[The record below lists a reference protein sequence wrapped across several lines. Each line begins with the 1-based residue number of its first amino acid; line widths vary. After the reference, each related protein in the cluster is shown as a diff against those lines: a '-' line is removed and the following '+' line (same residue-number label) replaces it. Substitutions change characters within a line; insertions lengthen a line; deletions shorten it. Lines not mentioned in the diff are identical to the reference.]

1 MDLSGLQTE
10 AGHHLL
16 VVEDDV
22 ILARGLARNLE
33 LEGFRTTVCH
43 SGEDALDLLR
53 GPGNRFSLLVLDVML
68 PGLDGLEVCR
78 RLRQAGN
85 AIPVLFLTARGSE
98 GDRILGLRLGGDDY
112 LPKPFSFEELVLR
125 IHALLRRSR
134 SSQGKPVA
142 GAVLEFGSNQVD
154 LDGLQAET
162 LSGTVHLTER
172 EAVLLRYLAEN
183 EDRVVS
189 RGELLERVWGYAHDT
204 ETRTLDTFV
213 HRLRR
218 YFEADPQNPLHFHTA
233 RGVGYR
239 FTREPR
245 EP

>member
-1 MDLSGLQTE
+1 MDSSGLETE

-33 LEGFRTTVCH
+33 LEGFRVTVCH
-43 SGEDALDLLR
+43 SGEDGLDSLR

-68 PGLDGLEVCR
+68 PGIDGLEVCR

-85 AIPVLFLTARGSE
+85 QIPVLFLTARGSE

-125 IHALLRRSR
+125 IRALLRRTQSSR
-134 SSQGKPVA
+134 GESRV
-142 GAVLEFGSNQVD
+142 GAVLEFGGNKVD
-154 LDGLQAET
+154 LDDLKAET
-162 LSGTVHLTER
+162 SSGSLRLTER

-183 EDRVVS
+183 ENRVVS

-218 YFEADPQNPLHFHTA
+218 YFEVDPQHPLHFHTA

-239 FTREPR
+239 FTREPT
-245 EP
+245 ES